1 MIKFLGPRSKTDKS
15 VGMYA
20 SASSGSSPSANT
32 KPAASSGSAKPL
44 SPPAQVEYADVIANR
59 WERLGIEESEID
71 AFNMGSNEVSEDWKK
86 IKL

>member
-20 SASSGSSPSANT
+20 SAASGASSANT
-32 KPAASSGSAKPL
+32 ASGSAPSGNAKPL
-44 SPPAQVEYADVIANR
+44 SPDAVVEYADIMMD
-59 WERLGIEESEID
+59 RLPIEESTID
-71 AFNMGSNEVSEDWKK
+71 ALNTGGHNEVGDDWKK